1 MQKILTFKLLYA
13 ALCVLFCNKQL
24 KYKRKVRPFKNRAN
38 TKHTKALLAANL
50 KLLLYEEITA

>member
-1 MQKILTFKLLYA
+1 MLLYA
-13 ALCVLFCNKQL
+13 FFFATNSRNTKG
-24 KYKRKVRPFKNRAN
+24 KYGLFKNRAN